1 VLTVP
6 ANDLMKPLHDRM
18 PAIVEEGRFSAWLDT
33 KETKPAKLLPLLQR
47 YPVERM
53 ERWAVSDR
61 VNHVRADD
69 PELLTPVEEPPA
81 PTWTQPSLFDDA
93 A

>member
-1 VLTVP
+1 MRKLDGVRATTHIQHLELSRWSATPGFETTPRGSNLDQPFRDRRSPRTTVF
-6 ANDLMKPLHDRM
+6 A
-18 PAIVEEGRFSAWLDT
+18 LD
-33 KETKPAKLLPLLQR
+33 
-47 YPVERM
+47 
-53 ERWAVSDR
+53 AVSDR

-69 PELLTPVEEPPA
+69 PELLTPVAEPPA